1 VSEPLRVL
9 FLDEGV
15 LGHRTM
21 TEQLRETLAG
31 RGEVEATFATVPP
44 PNRLERLLLRQSRL
58 LGGPASFELRWRLR
72 WSWRARRLLK
82 RHARS
87 VDAAFVTTQASA
99 LLMRGPMRRLP
110 CVLSVDA
117 TVAQFAALEYGG
129 PDRRPSPRQLR
140 LLERLER
147 RAVTAAAAV
156 VAWTEWN
163 ARGLRDG
170 YGLEESKLAVVH
182 PGLDVAR
189 WEAAAKRRQTP
200 AAAAPLRVLF
210 VGNDV
215 ERKGLG
221 VLAEAVERLAGQAV
235 LDVVSGDEVAG
246 SELVRV
252 HRDIEAR
259 SEALLDLYTTA
270 DALAL
275 PTRADAVPWSAL
287 EAMAAGLPVVASGV
301 GAVPELLGDAGILVA
316 PGSVEEVEA
325 ALRRLANDPDLRRRL
340 GERALTRA
348 RERYDVAVQAPKLL
362 AVLRDAAAA
371 TQTGRRFRRRTFVA
385 AGAGVAAVAAVTPYA
400 LLIPDDEFARLVA
413 STLGVS
419 TELAE
424 QLLDRAREEYGEAS
438 YDAHAAAFALAVRGP
453 ASAVLPQSTR
463 ERAIEGLVEPM
474 LSAPASNLAYAIT
487 GSDPGAPAPCSGLM
501 RDE

>member
-1 VSEPLRVL
+1 MNEPLRVL

-21 TEQLRETLAG
+21 TEQLREALAG
-31 RGEVEATFATVPP
+31 HPEVEATFATVPP
-44 PNRLERLLLRQSRL
+44 PNRLERLLLRPSRL

-87 VDAAFVTTQASA
+87 IDAAFVTTQASA

-147 RAVTAAAAV
+147 RAVAGAAAV

-163 ARGLRDG
+163 ARALRDS
-170 YGLEESKLAVVH
+170 YDPDEAKLAVVH
-182 PGLDVAR
+182 PGLDVPR
-189 WEAAAKRRQTP
+189 WEAAAERRP
-200 AAAAPLRVLF
+200 APGAAAPLRLLF

-221 VLAEAVERLAGQAV
+221 ALTEAVERLGGRAV

-246 SELVRV
+246 SERVRV
-252 HRDIEAR
+252 HRGIEAR
-259 SEALLDLYTTA
+259 SEALLDLYAAA
-270 DALAL
+270 DAFAL
-275 PTRADAVPWSAL
+275 PTRADAVPWSVL
-287 EAMAAGLPVVASGV
+287 EAMAAGLPVVASAI
-301 GAVPELLGDAGILVA
+301 GAVPELLDDAGILVA
-316 PGSVEEVEA
+316 PGSVEQVEA
-325 ALRRLANDPDLRRRL
+325 ALRRLDDPSLRRQL

-348 RERYDVAVQAPKLL
+348 RECYDVAVQAPKLL
-362 AVLRDAAAA
+362 AVLGDAAGVR
-371 TQTGRRFRRRTFVA
+371 QTGRRFRRRTLVA

-413 STLGVS
+413 SKLGVS

-424 QLLDRAREEYGEAS
+424 QLLERAREEYGEAG

-487 GSDPGAPAPCSGLM
+487 GSDPGVPAPCSGLR